1 MLEREPHASW
11 GEGEFAPAPG
21 PCALWNIMWNKTGRR
36 VHSPWHSHP
45 GVPKRREYSHRPRS
59 HGHKRQGRASAN
71 CHLGTRAIGDRRVR
85 LLTVNLNADESKP
98 GSCAVRGKAAAEPS
112 ENREISQTCDRTP
125 RIIYTCRTKMHV
137 CATPCGPTTMGAF
150 QLLLLSRTRRL
161 CARSGNKPRMTT
173 RTRRLG

>member
-21 PCALWNIMWNKTGRR
+21 PTPLWNIMWNKTGRR

-45 GVPKRREYSHRPRS
+45 GVPKRREYSHRPSRS
-59 HGHKRQGRASAN
+59 HGHEDVLPIQADSIRF
-71 CHLGTRAIGDRRVR
+71 GDRRVR

>member
-21 PCALWNIMWNKTGRR
+21 PTPLWNIMWNKTGRR

-45 GVPKRREYSHRPRS
+45 GVPKRREYSHRPSRS
-59 HGHKRQGRASAN
+59 HGHEDVPIQADSIRF
-71 CHLGTRAIGDRRVR
+71 GDRRVR

-112 ENREISQTCDRTP
+112 ENREISQTCDDAENYLHMQNQNACVCYSLWANHDG
-125 RIIYTCRTKMHV
+125 RIS
-137 CATPCGPTTMGAF
+137 ATTALAHEEALRAF
-150 QLLLLSRTRRL
+150 R
-161 CARSGNKPRMTT
+161 
-173 RTRRLG
+173 

>member
-1 MLEREPHASW
+1 MGRGGVRARARTDSPVEHNVELY
-11 GEGEFAPAPG
+11 
-21 PCALWNIMWNKTGRR
+21 KTGRR

-45 GVPKRREYSHRPRS
+45 GVPKRREYSHRPSRS
-59 HGHKRQGRASAN
+59 HGHEDVPIQADSIRF
-71 CHLGTRAIGDRRVR
+71 GDRRVR

-98 GSCAVRGKAAAEPS
+98 GSCAVRGKF
-112 ENREISQTCDRTP
+112 RERPLRSRARTARSRRRVTTP

>member
-1 MLEREPHASW
+1 MRH
-11 GEGEFAPAPG
+11 GGVAPAPG
-21 PCALWNIMWNKTGRR
+21 PTPLLNIMWNKTGRR

-98 GSCAVRGKAAAEPS
+98 GELRRARKGRCGADRRAREP
-112 ENREISQTCDRTP
+112 RSQTRDGPSNYLIST
-125 RIIYTCRTKMHV
+125 TCRINVEPNACV
-137 CATPCGPTTMGAF
+137 CYSSWANHDGRISATTALAYEEALRAF
-150 QLLLLSRTRRL
+150 R
-161 CARSGNKPRMTT
+161 
-173 RTRRLG
+173 